1 MSNENEEMSSEEHR
15 DYVSD
20 LRDLRAERTELFEAL
35 FTLDTKVDE
44 ANEELMKLK
53 SSRQD
58 LQGVIDLIN
67 QEILFT
73 IHKRQDRFD

>member
-1 MSNENEEMSSEEHR
+1 VSNKNEETSSEEYK
-15 DYVSD
+15 DYAADLGD
-20 LRDLRAERTELFEAL
+20 LRGERTELFEAL

-44 ANEELMKLK
+44 AKEKLMKLE